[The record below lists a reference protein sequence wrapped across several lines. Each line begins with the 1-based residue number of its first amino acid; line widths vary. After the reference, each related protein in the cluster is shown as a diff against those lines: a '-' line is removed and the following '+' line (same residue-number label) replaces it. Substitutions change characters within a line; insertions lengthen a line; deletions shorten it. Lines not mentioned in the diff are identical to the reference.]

1 MQKAA
6 TVEGDIIA
14 GQAVPLVVDL
24 DGTLCRTD
32 TLHEALLMHLS
43 GHPMALVS
51 LPGWLARGRAAF
63 KARLAERM
71 IVTGDLLPLNET
83 VLGLVREARKKGRP
97 VFLVSAADQ
106 KQAEAVAAP
115 LGLFDEVVGTGNDR
129 NLKGPAKADYLVDR
143 FGKGGFDYVG
153 DAYADLPVWG
163 AARQAITVGA
173 GPRLCRAVEAVNPK
187 AEHLHAPS
195 KRGRAML
202 KAMRPHQWSKN
213 TLLFLPM
220 LAAHDFGEAG
230 VVAMAFLAFCFT
242 ASAVYIINDLLDL
255 QSDRSHPRKRFRPF
269 ASGDLTAASGLGLT
283 GLLLAGAVALGLFTG
298 SLAFLA
304 VLGGYLVTTFAYSL
318 FLKRKLLV
326 DVLALAGLYA
336 IRIVAGGAAAGLALS
351 PWLLGFSM
359 FLFLS
364 LAAVKRQAELV
375 DQKITGR
382 ESAGRAYEV
391 EDLPVL
397 RGLALSA
404 ATAATL
410 VLALYIASD
419 DVQPLYNTPELLWL
433 LCPVLLYW
441 MLRMIMT
448 AHRGRM
454 TDDPIVFAARDR
466 TSLLTIA
473 SCGFLV
479 LVAAF

>member
-1 MQKAA
+1 
-6 TVEGDIIA
+6 
-14 GQAVPLVVDL
+14 
-24 DGTLCRTD
+24 
-32 TLHEALLMHLS
+32 
-43 GHPMALVS
+43 
-51 LPGWLARGRAAF
+51 
-63 KARLAERM
+63 
-71 IVTGDLLPLNET
+71 
-83 VLGLVREARKKGRP
+83 
-97 VFLVSAADQ
+97 
-106 KQAEAVAAP
+106 
-115 LGLFDEVVGTGNDR
+115 
-129 NLKGPAKADYLVDR
+129 
-143 FGKGGFDYVG
+143 
-153 DAYADLPVWG
+153 
-163 AARQAITVGA
+163 
-173 GPRLCRAVEAVNPK
+173 
-187 AEHLHAPS
+187 
-195 KRGRAML
+195 
-202 KAMRPHQWSKN
+202 
-213 TLLFLPM
+213 
-220 LAAHDFGEAG
+220 
-230 VVAMAFLAFCFT
+230 MAFLAFCFT

-298 SLAFLA
+298 SLTFLA

-466 TSLLTIA
+466 TSLATIA
-473 SCGFLV
+473 VCGLLV